1 MTNYVKAVSEKVPE
15 LGYWLKN
22 VNGAI
27 GVKVEITLRKT
38 TPHRLPQFKHDKKQ
52 QLPLLRDNGYSTP
65 TFTFKNSRD
74 LCKNLT
80 DLYNFRDYLKIKVE
94 RFSNNLI
101 IRFIFQDVY
110 VDYILRDLEAA
121 EKMNQLLSEQ
131 GPTFK
136 ADKRIKGNSS
146 NQKSRTAERLAAAEL
161 GFFDKPSSNN

>member
-1 MTNYVKAVSEKVPE
+1 MTNYVKAVGEKVPE
-15 LGYWLKN
+15 LGEWLKN

-52 QLPLLRDNGYSTP
+52 QLPLLRDNGFSTP
-65 TFTFKNSRD
+65 TFTFSNSRD
-74 LCKNLT
+74 LCRNLT
-80 DLYNFRDYLKIKVE
+80 DLNNFRDYLKIKVE

-121 EKMNQLLSEQ
+121 EKMNRLLSEQ
-131 GPTFK
+131 RPTFK
-136 ADKRIKGNSS
+136 ADKRINGNSS
-146 NQKSRTAERLAAAEL
+146 DQKSKTAERLEAAEL
-161 GFFDKPSSNN
+161 GFFDK